1 MSRAR
6 RRRANRRSVVPTLL
20 TVVAVA
26 LVLFLVVASF
36 AEIPARSSAYR
47 TSTNR
52 SFASLAAGV
61 VSESDATGARLAQV
75 MTLVPSTVLPVVD
88 RAHLQQALDQAARE
102 AAAQA
107 QAGALLVPPQP
118 DASVGPR
125 LAAVLADRSTAVANL
140 RSTVDGLLGMSP
152 APVAGAPPTGG
163 PAQAANLISTDDA
176 VTQMTN
182 EGSLIVLADTRYAS
196 LSAVLRRK
204 SGGARLPVS
213 VWAPAPVA
221 TAALG
226 PQALGAAA
234 TSLASMPALAAYHKV
249 IVSAVGLT
257 PAAVPTGSPGIA
269 GTGCDDPSSTVP
281 SGPATLLPPTSTVQA
296 QVTVTNCGTVAESHL
311 TVSATLVTVT
321 PPPGRSTGTGGTTAT
336 SQAVQLAPLSSTGV
350 SLAPLPVRGGGTYTL
365 TVAVTTPADQI
376 LASGSSQRFTLQ
388 VAS

>member
-1 MSRAR
+1 
-6 RRRANRRSVVPTLL
+6 
-20 TVVAVA
+20 
-26 LVLFLVVASF
+26 
-36 AEIPARSSAYR
+36 
-47 TSTNR
+47 
-52 SFASLAAGV
+52 
-61 VSESDATGARLAQV
+61 
-75 MTLVPSTVLPVVD
+75 
-88 RAHLQQALDQAARE
+88 
-102 AAAQA
+102 
-107 QAGALLVPPQP
+107 
-118 DASVGPR
+118 
-125 LAAVLADRSTAVANL
+125 
-140 RSTVDGLLGMSP
+140 
-152 APVAGAPPTGG
+152 
-163 PAQAANLISTDDA
+163 
-176 VTQMTN
+176 
-182 EGSLIVLADTRYAS
+182 
-196 LSAVLRRK
+196 
-204 SGGARLPVS
+204 
-213 VWAPAPVA
+213 
-221 TAALG
+221 
-226 PQALGAAA
+226 
-234 TSLASMPALAAYHKV
+234 MPALAAYHKV

>member
-152 APVAGAPPTGG
+152 APE
-163 PAQAANLISTDDA
+163 I
-176 VTQMTN
+176 
-182 EGSLIVLADTRYAS
+182 
-196 LSAVLRRK
+196 
-204 SGGARLPVS
+204 
-213 VWAPAPVA
+213 
-221 TAALG
+221 
-226 PQALGAAA
+226 
-234 TSLASMPALAAYHKV
+234 
-249 IVSAVGLT
+249 
-257 PAAVPTGSPGIA
+257 
-269 GTGCDDPSSTVP
+269 
-281 SGPATLLPPTSTVQA
+281 
-296 QVTVTNCGTVAESHL
+296 
-311 TVSATLVTVT
+311 
-321 PPPGRSTGTGGTTAT
+321 GRAH
-336 SQAVQLAPLSSTGV
+336 V
-350 SLAPLPVRGGGTYTL
+350 
-365 TVAVTTPADQI
+365 
-376 LASGSSQRFTLQ
+376 
-388 VAS
+388 